1 MTVSHE
7 GDLASSALNPG
18 EITSPAAEDAASP
31 STEGTG
37 VAASPSAAE
46 VASAQ
51 HRPIPHDL
59 AHLDGALVLTEMPD
73 EEMLYDLA
81 DLFKT
86 FGDTTR
92 IKILY
97 ALMGAELCVADLAAI
112 VGATQSAVS
121 HQLRTLKQARLVKFQ
136 RDGKN
141 VIYSLS
147 DDHVY
152 TMLAQGMSHI
162 CE

>member
-1 MTVSHE
+1 MAESPNHIVQEAESIVNATNVP
-7 GDLASSALNPG
+7 SANSEEKTRANTP
-18 EITSPAAEDAASP
+18 SP
-31 STEGTG
+31 SE
-37 VAASPSAAE
+37 AACPCGCNREETSCLF
-46 VASAQ
+46 
-51 HRPIPHDL
+51 D
-59 AHLDGALVLTEMPD
+59 EMPD
-73 EEMLYDLA
+73 EELLYDLA
-81 DLFKT
+81 DLFKV
-86 FGDTTR
+86 FADTTR

-97 ALMGAELCVADLAAI
+97 ALMGHNRCVADIAEI

-147 DDHVY
+147 DNHVY
-152 TMLAQGMSHI
+152 TMLAQGMTHI

>member
-1 MTVSHE
+1 MTAQ
-7 GDLASSALNPG
+7 DTKQTSSAHDAGCACGNAGHAAPG
-18 EITSPAAEDAASP
+18 QAPEC
-31 STEGTG
+31 
-37 VAASPSAAE
+37 
-46 VASAQ
+46 
-51 HRPIPHDL
+51 
-59 AHLDGALVLTEMPD
+59 MPD
-73 EEMLYDLA
+73 EELLYDLA
-81 DLFKT
+81 DLFKV

-97 ALMGAELCVADLAAI
+97 ALMGQELCVADIAELI
-112 VGATQSAVS
+112 GATQSAVS

-152 TMLAQGMSHI
+152 TMLAQGMTHI

>member
-1 MTVSHE
+1 MNTTDRQSPVSDCTCD
-7 GDLASSALNPG
+7 GNIQAAANTIVSDALPN
-18 EITSPAAEDAASP
+18 
-31 STEGTG
+31 
-37 VAASPSAAE
+37 
-46 VASAQ
+46 
-51 HRPIPHDL
+51 
-59 AHLDGALVLTEMPD
+59 
-73 EEMLYDLA
+73 EELLYDLA
-81 DLFKT
+81 DLFKV

-97 ALMGAELCVADLAAI
+97 ALMDTELCVAHLAER
-112 VGATQSAVS
+112 VSVTQSAVS
-121 HQLRTLKQARLVKFQ
+121 HQLRTLKQARLVKFR

-152 TMLAQGMSHI
+152 TMLAQGMNHL

>member
-1 MTVSHE
+1 MIEEEKQAQTPQAADESRAVSSGE
-7 GDLASSALNPG
+7 SSHDHG
-18 EITSPAAEDAASP
+18 CSCGSSQHAAEQTTD
-31 STEGTG
+31 
-37 VAASPSAAE
+37 
-46 VASAQ
+46 
-51 HRPIPHDL
+51 
-59 AHLDGALVLTEMPD
+59 DGLPD
-73 EEMLYDLA
+73 EELLYDLA
-81 DLFKT
+81 DLFKV

-97 ALMGAELCVADLAAI
+97 ALMDTELCVAHLAERI
-112 VGATQSAVS
+112 GATQSAVS

-147 DDHVY
+147 DDHVH
-152 TMLAQGMSHI
+152 TVLAQGMNHI

>member
-1 MTVSHE
+1 MKQNQSTTATKPDDGSAPAESAHDNGCSCGCAE
-7 GDLASSALNPG
+7 HAGASEPG
-18 EITSPAAEDAASP
+18 SES
-31 STEGTG
+31 
-37 VAASPSAAE
+37 
-46 VASAQ
+46 
-51 HRPIPHDL
+51 
-59 AHLDGALVLTEMPD
+59 MPD
-73 EEMLYDLA
+73 EGLLYDLA
-81 DLFKT
+81 DLFKV

-92 IKILY
+92 IKMLY
-97 ALMGAELCVADLAAI
+97 ALMGQELCVADLAELI
-112 VGATQSAVS
+112 GATQSAVS

-152 TMLAQGMSHI
+152 TMLAQGMTHI

>member
-1 MTVSHE
+1 MTDEKHE
-7 GDLASSALNPG
+7 APTA
-18 EITSPAAEDAASP
+18 I
-31 STEGTG
+31 
-37 VAASPSAAE
+37 
-46 VASAQ
+46 ASAST
-51 HRPIPHDL
+51 HDHNCTCGDASHVAFDRPPEGL
-59 AHLDGALVLTEMPD
+59 PD
-73 EEMLYDLA
+73 EELLYELA
-81 DLFKT
+81 DLFKV

-97 ALMGAELCVADLAAI
+97 ALMGTERCVADIAELI
-112 VGATQSAVS
+112 GATQSAVS

-152 TMLAQGMSHI
+152 TMLAQGMTHI

>member
-1 MTVSHE
+1 MSVPTVIE
-7 GDLASSALNPG
+7 KEAGEVVENARASLEACPCGCNREATANLF
-18 EITSPAAEDAASP
+18 A
-31 STEGTG
+31 
-37 VAASPSAAE
+37 
-46 VASAQ
+46 
-51 HRPIPHDL
+51 
-59 AHLDGALVLTEMPD
+59 EMPD
-73 EEMLYDLA
+73 EELLYDLA
-81 DLFKT
+81 DLFKV

-92 IKILY
+92 IKMLY
-97 ALMGAELCVADLAAI
+97 ALMGQELCVADLAELIA
-112 VGATQSAVS
+112 ATQSAVS

-152 TMLAQGMSHI
+152 TMLAQGMTHI

>member
-1 MTVSHE
+1 MATKKETVSKK
-7 GDLASSALNPG
+7 ASGELIQGSSHDNGCSCGSSEHADSANMF
-18 EITSPAAEDAASP
+18 EC
-31 STEGTG
+31 
-37 VAASPSAAE
+37 
-46 VASAQ
+46 
-51 HRPIPHDL
+51 
-59 AHLDGALVLTEMPD
+59 MPD
-73 EEMLYDLA
+73 EELLYDLA
-81 DLFKT
+81 DLFKV

-97 ALMGAELCVADLAAI
+97 ALMGQELCVAHIAELI
-112 VGATQSAVS
+112 GATQSAVS

-147 DDHVY
+147 DDHVH
-152 TMLAQGMSHI
+152 TMLAQGLTHI

>member
-1 MTVSHE
+1 MPESPNHIVQEAESIVN
-7 GDLASSALNPG
+7 AANAPSANSEETTRTNTP
-18 EITSPAAEDAASP
+18 SP
-31 STEGTG
+31 SE
-37 VAASPSAAE
+37 AACPCGCNREETSCLF
-46 VASAQ
+46 
-51 HRPIPHDL
+51 D
-59 AHLDGALVLTEMPD
+59 EMPD
-73 EEMLYDLA
+73 EELLYDLA
-81 DLFKT
+81 DLFKV
-86 FGDTTR
+86 FADTTR

-97 ALMGAELCVADLAAI
+97 ALMGHSRCVADIAEI

-147 DDHVY
+147 DNHVY
-152 TMLAQGMSHI
+152 TMLAQGMTHI

>member
-1 MTVSHE
+1 
-7 GDLASSALNPG
+7 
-18 EITSPAAEDAASP
+18 
-31 STEGTG
+31 
-37 VAASPSAAE
+37 
-46 VASAQ
+46 
-51 HRPIPHDL
+51 
-59 AHLDGALVLTEMPD
+59 MPD
-73 EEMLYDLA
+73 EELLYDLA

-97 ALMGAELCVADLAAI
+97 ALMGADLTVSEIASL
-112 VGATQSAVS
+112 VGATQSAIS

-141 VIYSLS
+141 IIYSLS

-152 TMLAQGMSHI
+152 TMLAQGMTHI